1 MNQKSIILF
10 SVIIWIILTINGLYF
25 WSAIGLS
32 FTFYFT
38 IRVIQ
43 QMGESIPIPNLM
55 AAIASLQ
62 WILGPFIDYHNE
74 TTHYKYKMYVDEETY
89 MSYIVPAIL
98 LFKLGLSIF
107 PVKAN
112 LDELG
117 KRVQQLLTNHPRL
130 PFVLIISG
138 FLLPYLSG
146 LLPAALGFVFYLLGN
161 LKYIGVIYLLFSSN
175 PNRWIVFWGTMAF
188 TAIVSIGFGMF
199 HDLLLWA
206 MLTFTFVAYELK
218 LSQLSKLAIAIIGIF
233 VAITIQS
240 VKGEYRGIVWSGAY
254 TGNKTL
260 LFINLA
266 VEGWRTGS
274 IVNPSSDVDMN
285 VRLNQGWIISSI
297 MNNIPEKEPFAN
309 GTSITESLIASL
321 VPRIL
326 VPDKKTAG
334 GRENFRKF
342 TGLHIS
348 EGTSMG
354 ISLAGEGYANFGKSG
369 GMIFLFVWGVLVGW
383 FWQKLVNLR
392 HVYPTLLIW
401 SPIIFLQVI
410 KAETEFAVV
419 LNHMLKASILVFM
432 VIIIIR
438 KHWKISL

>member
-240 VKGEYRGIVWSGAY
+240 VKSEYRGIVWSGAY

>member
-98 LFKLGLSIF
+98 LFKLGLSFF
-107 PVKAN
+107 PVKTN

-138 FLLPYLSG
+138 FLMPYLSG
-146 LLPAALGFVFYLLGN
+146 LLPAALGFVFYLLSN

-218 LSQLSKLAIAIIGIF
+218 LSHLSKLALAILGIF

-240 VKGEYRGIVWSGAY
+240 VKGEYRGIVWTGTY

-266 VEGWRTGS
+266 AEGWRTGS

-297 MNNIPEKEPFAN
+297 MHNIPEKEPFAN
-309 GTSITESLIASL
+309 GTSITESLRASL
-321 VPRIL
+321 VPRIID
-326 VPDKKTAG
+326 PDKKTAG

-342 TGLHIS
+342 TGLQIS

-354 ISLAGEGYANFGKSG
+354 ISLAGEGYANFGKGG
-369 GMIFLFVWGVLVGW
+369 GMIFLFFWGVLVGW
-383 FWQKLVNLR
+383 FWQKLDKLR